1 MADSHERAVDAAAE
15 KASTGRRVVIGCFTA
30 ILGCLSGGMV
40 AVLVAK
46 FVAFVTRA
54 QSCPGIPTCDWYVY
68 WAVGALVGG
77 TTLPLLVVWALGRPK
92 QTNPN

>member
-1 MADSHERAVDAAAE
+1 
-15 KASTGRRVVIGCFTA
+15 
-30 ILGCLSGGMV
+30 
-40 AVLVAK
+40 VLVAK